1 MKKVGII
8 GCGARG
14 LHHIGFNM
22 VDQRDECGLEISAV
36 ANRSKESSDYAAGEI
51 EKRYSEQGNKVSVHS
66 NPDYREMLDDGS
78 IDLVIITSH
87 TDAHR
92 EHALAALES
101 KKKVAPLR
109 RNAFIF

>member
-1 MKKVGII
+1 MKLKKVGII

-36 ANRSKESSDYAAGEI
+36 ANRTKESSDYAAGEI
-51 EKRYSEQGNKVSVHS
+51 EKRYSEQGNKVSVQS
-66 NPDYREMLDDGS
+66 SPDYREMLDDPS
-78 IDLVIITSH
+78 IDLIIITSH

-92 EHALAALES
+92 EH
-101 KKKVAPLR
+101 V
-109 RNAFIF
+109 

>member
-1 MKKVGII
+1 MKLKKVGII

-51 EKRYSEQGNKVSVHS
+51 QKRYSGQGNKAAVRSCRE
-66 NPDYREMLDDGS
+66 YEEMLEDVT
-78 IDLVIITSH
+78 IDLIIITSH

-92 EHALAALES
+92 EHALAAL
-101 KKKVAPLR
+101 
-109 RNAFIF
+109 